1 MNNNKLAIVVPYYKL
16 TYFEDV
22 LQSLLKQTDSRYN
35 LYIGN
40 DCSPENPDFLIK
52 KYSNII
58 SNYKKFD
65 TNIGG
70 QQLTKQW
77 ERCIDELIQNEEW
90 IMLLCDDDILDN
102 NAVCEFYNLID
113 NKPIN
118 ENVIKYATRIVNED
132 NSQILSEH
140 TNNDYENSLE
150 YLTQKILNRKRSTL
164 SEHIFKS
171 ETYRKIRFKEFELA
185 FGSDDVAW
193 VDFTNGE
200 NYICIN
206 NAFVNYRKSVLSI
219 SNNQDNI
226 LKSRKIKGIIDSY
239 TYILKNYYKKMS
251 PYQRK
256 VVCKRVYQYNRSL
269 YTNKLLDQLKYI
281 FKMFTFVG
289 FKETVNIVRTNKSYY
304 ENPD

>member
-150 YLTQKILNRKRSTL
+150 YLTQKILNRKR
-164 SEHIFKS
+164 
-171 ETYRKIRFKEFELA
+171 TYL
-185 FGSDDVAW
+185 
-193 VDFTNGE
+193 
-200 NYICIN
+200 
-206 NAFVNYRKSVLSI
+206 
-219 SNNQDNI
+219 
-226 LKSRKIKGIIDSY
+226 
-239 TYILKNYYKKMS
+239 
-251 PYQRK
+251 
-256 VVCKRVYQYNRSL
+256 
-269 YTNKLLDQLKYI
+269 
-281 FKMFTFVG
+281 
-289 FKETVNIVRTNKSYY
+289 
-304 ENPD
+304 